1 MSARPA
7 PGKRFSRARSP
18 RSARITR
25 EVLEILLEIPQPRR
39 TAGRRATITW
49 APVTVRDSLLHDVHP
64 EGQLAAAKRSLPR
77 PGASP
82 HRDSLTSLRTCN
94 YRHLGDRTQIAE
106 HCSARDHEHDVSATS
121 LRSGPLRYSPV
132 CIGEDAWICRGAA
145 VLKGA
150 VIEAGAAVGANAVAI
165 GRIPANTVAVGIP
178 ARVVHAR
185 KIR

>member
-1 MSARPA
+1 
-7 PGKRFSRARSP
+7 
-18 RSARITR
+18 
-25 EVLEILLEIPQPRR
+25 
-39 TAGRRATITW
+39 
-49 APVTVRDSLLHDVHP
+49 
-64 EGQLAAAKRSLPR
+64 
-77 PGASP
+77 
-82 HRDSLTSLRTCN
+82 
-94 YRHLGDRTQIAE
+94 
-106 HCSARDHEHDVSATS
+106 
-121 LRSGPLRYSPV
+121 V